1 MINVVILGGGFG
13 GVRAALDLDWKL
25 KRRRDVKIILID
37 RANGQTFY
45 PALYEVASVFGIDHQ
60 HPYHTKLKG
69 TICIPYAEIFAGTK
83 VQTVQAEVIAV
94 NLEGKH
100 LTTAGFNLYPF
111 DYLVIALGSVPS
123 TFSVPGAEEYAF
135 KFKTIEDGLTLADK
149 IEELFTSVEKNDRA
163 VPVKII
169 VGGAGFTG
177 IELAAEL
184 SNCIDHIAHRHK
196 ISRRGCTAIT
206 LIEAGPQILPTS
218 GNRERRIIKNRL
230 TKLGVAVM
238 ESSPITEVGPNFVK
252 LGDERRLAGD
262 IVIWSG
268 GVKAPE
274 LVKKI
279 NGLERDEKD
288 RIMVDDWLR
297 VKNHHQVFGV
307 GDAAAFLDPKI
318 QKPVPQLAYVAGEQG
333 KVAAENIARLISG
346 GGKEIIP
353 LEKYQPFYD
362 AWITPVG
369 GKYAVAHLGL
379 SFAGG
384 FGGAKRGITASGFL
398 GYLLKQLA
406 NLRYFLSI
414 LSLPRALHLFFSNIK
429 VFSEND

>member
-1 MINVVILGGGFG
+1 MTSIVILGGGFG
-13 GVRAALDLDWKL
+13 GIRAALDLDWKL
-25 KRRRDVKIILID
+25 RRRRDVKIILID

-45 PALYEVASVFGIDHQ
+45 PALYEVASIFGIDHQ

-83 VQTVQAEVIAV
+83 IQTVQAEVIAV
-94 NLEGKH
+94 NLEDRH
-100 LTTAGFNLYPF
+100 LTTTGFNLYPF

-123 TFSVPGAEEYAF
+123 TFGVPGAEEYAY
-135 KFKTIEDGLTLADK
+135 KFKTIEDGLALADK
-149 IEELFTSVEKNDRA
+149 IEELFTSIEKNERA

-177 IELAAEL
+177 IELVAEL
-184 SNCIDHIAHRHK
+184 SNCIGHVAHRHK

-206 LIEAGPQILPTS
+206 LIEAGPEMLPMIS
-218 GNRERRIIKNRL
+218 DRERSLIKVRL
-230 TKLGVAVM
+230 VKLGVNVLAD
-238 ESSPITEVGPNFVK
+238 SPIVEVGPNFVK
-252 LGDERRLAGD
+252 LKDGRQLEGD

-268 GVKAPE
+268 GVQAPE
-274 LVKKI
+274 LAKKI

-297 VKNHHQVFGV
+297 VKNHHEIFGV
-307 GDAAAFLDPKI
+307 GDATAFLDPKT

-346 GGKEIIP
+346 GGKATIP

-362 AWITPVG
+362 TWVTPVG
-369 GKYAVAHLGL
+369 GKYAVAHLG
-379 SFAGG
+379 
-384 FGGAKRGITASGFL
+384 RGITVSGFW
-398 GYLLKQLA
+398 GYLLRQLI

-414 LSLPRALHLFFSNIK
+414 LSLPQALHLFFSNIK

>member
-25 KRRRDVKIILID
+25 RRRRDVKIILID

-45 PALYEVASVFGIDHQ
+45 PTLYEVASVFGIDHQ

-69 TICIPYAEIFAGTK
+69 TVCIPYTEIFAGTK

-123 TFSVPGAEEYAF
+123 TFGVPGAEEYAY

-149 IEELFTSVEKNDRA
+149 IEELFTSIEKNERA

-184 SNCIDHIAHRHK
+184 SNCIGHVAHRHK
-196 ISRRGCTAIT
+196 VPRRGCSAIT
-206 LIEAGPQILPTS
+206 LIETGPEMLPLIS
-218 GNRERRIIKNRL
+218 EHQRALIKKRL
-230 TKLGVAVM
+230 TRVGVNVM
-238 ESSPITEVGPNFVK
+238 ENSPIVAVGPNLVK
-252 LGDERRLAGD
+252 LKNGQELAGD
-262 IVIWSG
+262 IIIWSG

-288 RIMVDDWLR
+288 RIIVDDWLR
-297 VKNHHQVFGV
+297 VKNHHQVFGA
-307 GDAAAFLDPKI
+307 GDATVLLDPKT

-346 GGKEIIP
+346 GGKAMIP

-362 AWITPVG
+362 TWITPVG
-369 GKYAVAHLGL
+369 GKYAVAHLGW
-379 SFAGG
+379 
-384 FGGAKRGITASGFL
+384 GITASGFF
-398 GYLLKQLA
+398 GYLFRQLV

>member
-1 MINVVILGGGFG
+1 MTSIVILGGGFG
-13 GVRAALDLDWKL
+13 GIRAALDLDWKL
-25 KRRRDVKIILID
+25 RRRRDVKIILID

-83 VQTVQAEVIAV
+83 IQTVQAEVIAV
-94 NLEGKH
+94 NLEDRH
-100 LTTAGFNLYPF
+100 LTTTGFNLYPF

-123 TFSVPGAEEYAF
+123 TFGVPGAEGYAY
-135 KFKTIEDGLTLADK
+135 KFKTIEDGLALADK
-149 IEELFTSVEKNDRA
+149 IEELFTSIEKNERA

-177 IELAAEL
+177 IELTAEL
-184 SNCIDHIAHRHK
+184 SNCIGHVAHRHK

-206 LIEAGPQILPTS
+206 LIEAGPEMLPMIDD
-218 GNRERRIIKNRL
+218 RERSLIKVRL
-230 TKLGVAVM
+230 AKLGVNVLAG
-238 ESSPITEVGPNFVK
+238 SPIVKVGPNFVK
-252 LGDERRLAGD
+252 LKDGRQLEGD

-268 GVKAPE
+268 GVQAPE
-274 LVKKI
+274 LAKKI

-297 VKNHHQVFGV
+297 VKNHHEIFGV
-307 GDAAAFLDPKI
+307 GDATAFLDPKT

-346 GGKEIIP
+346 GGKATIP
-353 LEKYQPFYD
+353 LGKYQPFYD
-362 AWITPVG
+362 TWVTPVG
-369 GKYAVAHLGL
+369 GKYAVAHLG
-379 SFAGG
+379 
-384 FGGAKRGITASGFL
+384 RGITVSGFW
-398 GYLLKQLA
+398 GYLLRQLI

-414 LSLPRALHLFFSNIK
+414 LSLPQALHLFFSNIK